1 MYSFTDTT
9 AVPGSNDLP
18 AEAMSINGQY
28 IEQVIPGYRTLS
40 VSGRESLEAE
50 LAMLESSCRDGGVY
64 QRRRYLPRT
73 IIVQYQ
79 LIASTP
85 EVFMS
90 LHTQLLS
97 ILSAEQAKIIFADE
111 PDKYYIGTKTK
122 IENVPPGQLAVIGDI
137 TIFCADPF
145 KYSVEETEVSA
156 ENGAFAI
163 DYTGTYPARPRLVA
177 TIGSEAGYVGYIDGD
192 GHILQIGDP
201 DEADGDVLNNS
212 ETLVNVN
219 FASSASPSGWTKN
232 NGVVNTTNTWAI
244 EQKGAF
250 SVQTKNG
257 QKGISPSN
265 VGTGNGWH
273 GPSLTRKI
281 PASSAGIV
289 GAVNCKFSWTQY
301 FAMTS
306 DTGNKELG
314 CQQFIMSDSQGRA
327 VFAVDVRKNK
337 QGTHMAKLQFY
348 KLGEKV
354 KESDFPVKPGSDVTG
369 KNAKAGGQGS
379 IEKLGATFKVTFYGK
394 QYTYKDESLK
404 DTAITAITVYSAA
417 SVQYPQV
424 DSVIKNVKFIFHN
437 VNTWREIKN
446 KLAAGDVLEANCN
459 DGTILVNGTDTPGLG
474 ALGNDWE
481 RFVLK
486 PGTNQIQCLASEWAE
501 TAPEFKLYYR
511 KVYL

>member
-9 AVPGSNDLP
+9 AVPGSNNLP

-28 IEQVIPGYRTLS
+28 IEQLIPGYRTLS

-50 LAMLESSCRDGGVY
+50 LSLLEASSRDGGVY

-73 IIVQYQ
+73 IVVQYQ
-79 LIASTP
+79 LIAESA
-85 EVFMS
+85 EVFAA
-90 LHTQLLS
+90 LHTQLLG

-122 IENVPPGQLAVIGDI
+122 IENIPPGQLAVIGDI
-137 TIFCADPF
+137 TIYCADPF

-156 ENGAFAI
+156 VNGEFAV

-177 TIGSEAGYVGYIDGD
+177 TMASEAGYVGYIDGD
-192 GHILQIGDP
+192 GHIIQIGDP
-201 DEADGDVLNNS
+201 DEVDGEILNNS
-212 ETLVNVN
+212 ETLINVN
-219 FASSASPSGWTKN
+219 FASSASPSGWTQN
-232 NGVVNTTNTWAI
+232 NGVINASNSWAM
-244 EQKGAF
+244 EQKGSF

-257 QKGISPSN
+257 VKGISPSS
-265 VGTGNGWH
+265 VGTGSGWH
-273 GPSLTRKI
+273 GPSLTRQI
-281 PASSAGIV
+281 PASRAGIV
-289 GAVNCKFSWTQY
+289 GAVNCKFSWTHY

-306 DTGNKELG
+306 DTGNGELG
-314 CQQFIMSDSQGRA
+314 CQQFVMSDAQGRA

-348 KLGEKV
+348 KLGVKV
-354 KESDFPVKPGSDVTG
+354 KEADFPVKPGSDVTG
-369 KNAKAGGQGS
+369 KNAKAKGQAS
-379 IEKLGATFKVTFYGK
+379 IEKMGADFKVTFYGK
-394 QYTYKDESLK
+394 QYTYKDASLK
-404 DTAITAITVYSAA
+404 NTAITAITVYSAA

-424 DSVIKNVKFIFHN
+424 NSVIKNVKFVFHN

-446 KLAAGDVLEANCN
+446 KLAAEDIVEANCN
-459 DGTILVNGTDTPGLG
+459 NGAISVNGAETPELG

-481 RFVLK
+481 RFTLK
-486 PGTNQIQCLASEWAE
+486 PGANQIQCLTSGWVE
-501 TAPEFKLYYR
+501 TAPEFKMYYR